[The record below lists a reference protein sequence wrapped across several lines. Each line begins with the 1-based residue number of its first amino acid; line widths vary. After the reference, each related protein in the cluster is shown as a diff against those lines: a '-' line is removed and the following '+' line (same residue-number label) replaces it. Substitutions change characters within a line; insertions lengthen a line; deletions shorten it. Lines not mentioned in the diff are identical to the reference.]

1 MHIRRYLHVSLVA
14 AVLVIALKMLAYK
27 LTGSVGFLSDAMESM
42 VNVVA
47 AGFALLMVSI
57 AGRPPDADHP
67 YGHSKAEYFSSG
79 IEGLLIGVA
88 AALIIVEAA
97 QRLLAPR
104 PVESVP
110 AGVALIALASAINA
124 GVAWWMLKG
133 AKRLRSIALEADG
146 RHLLTDVW
154 TSAGVIVGVVLV
166 PITGW
171 LWLDPVVGMAVALH
185 ILREAYS
192 LVARSVDGLMD
203 KSLPDDD
210 LVTVEQVLVRYRS
223 REMRFDHVR
232 TRRAGTRRFVSMHLH
247 MPAQWTLGHAAHCRL
262 TVEKALMDAIPGIG
276 VTIETLP
283 QDEETHQE
291 ECGPPDASA
300 RPPE

>member
-166 PITGW
+166 PITG
-171 LWLDPVVGMAVALH
+171 
-185 ILREAYS
+185 
-192 LVARSVDGLMD
+192 
-203 KSLPDDD
+203 
-210 LVTVEQVLVRYRS
+210 
-223 REMRFDHVR
+223 
-232 TRRAGTRRFVSMHLH
+232 
-247 MPAQWTLGHAAHCRL
+247 
-262 TVEKALMDAIPGIG
+262 
-276 VTIETLP
+276 
-283 QDEETHQE
+283 
-291 ECGPPDASA
+291 
-300 RPPE
+300 